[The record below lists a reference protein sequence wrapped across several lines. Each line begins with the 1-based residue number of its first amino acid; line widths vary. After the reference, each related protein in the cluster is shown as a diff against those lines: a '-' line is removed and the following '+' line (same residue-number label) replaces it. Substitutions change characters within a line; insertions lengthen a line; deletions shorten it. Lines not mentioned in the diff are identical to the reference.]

1 MLLICFFLFFLLY
14 FAAWIFFLTLYEYQ
28 IRVQVAKKQNNQL
41 LRKKLLS
48 QKSIKLI
55 PVLNLPSQLSRFH
68 PMKKPNLIHIGT
80 LRK

>member
-1 MLLICFFLFFLLY
+1 MLFSFFFFFILLHG
-14 FAAWIFFLTLYEYQ
+14 FFFTLYEYQ

-48 QKSIKLI
+48 QTNIKLI